1 MRMLLKVQIP
11 NERGNQLVR
20 EGKLASTLQA
30 ILGEIKPEAVYF
42 YAENGERTGLLVVD
56 LPQAA
61 DIPRMAEPFFL
72 ALGAKV
78 DLWPCMLPADL
89 ARAEPDLLHAAKTHG
104 Q

>member
-61 DIPRMAEPFFL
+61 DIPRLAEPLFL

-78 DLWPCMLPADL
+78 DLRPCMLPADL

>member
-20 EGKLASTLQA
+20 EGKLGATLQA
-30 ILGEIKPEAVYF
+30 ILGEIKPEAAYF
-42 YAENGERTGLLVVD
+42 YAQNGERTGLLVVD

-61 DIPRMAEPFFL
+61 DIPRLAEPFFL
-72 ALGAKV
+72 ALGAKI
-78 DLWPCMLPADL
+78 DMLPCMLPADL
-89 ARAEPDLLHAAKTHG
+89 AQAESDLRRAAKTFG